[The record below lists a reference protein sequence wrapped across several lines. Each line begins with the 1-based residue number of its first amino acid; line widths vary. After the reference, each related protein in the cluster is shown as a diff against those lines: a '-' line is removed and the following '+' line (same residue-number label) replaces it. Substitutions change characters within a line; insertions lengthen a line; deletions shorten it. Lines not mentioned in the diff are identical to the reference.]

1 MQNVLEDAATIR
13 SDGFFARA
21 TPPDARIN
29 VVDTRDVARV
39 AARALLDSGHRGK
52 THKPTGPEP
61 ITFAQMAS
69 AMVGLQVAFGKDIA
83 DLNNDHVDRVTGNH
97 PRSFA
102 TPHTPAG
109 GFIDS
114 TWYRVPCLG
123 YIPIPVQLATMTDA
137 IDEDVLIIGGGPS
150 GLSAG
155 IFTARAGLKTLIV
168 NDGDPIL
175 RRNAHLENY
184 PGFPAGV
191 NSRLLLDMMSDQAE
205 RAGCERREAR
215 VTDLEPT
222 DGGFIARTDDD
233 RTVTAT
239 YVIAATKNTVD
250 FMTDIDGIETTD
262 RGKTFVETDERGR
275 TGVPGLYAAG
285 RLALQP
291 YQTIIVAGHGASVGV
306 AVVED
311 SDVPFYHDWVAPEG
325 YFTGRDRT
333 LPPGTEEI
341 DEDERTRRERESL
354 EVMRDYFAELHSD
367 EPNQHPSVREK

>member
-1 MQNVLEDAATIR
+1 MTHA
-13 SDGFFARA
+13 SD
-21 TPPDARIN
+21 T
-29 VVDTRDVARV
+29 
-39 AARALLDSGHRGK
+39 
-52 THKPTGPEP
+52 
-61 ITFAQMAS
+61 
-69 AMVGLQVAFGKDIA
+69 
-83 DLNNDHVDRVTGNH
+83 
-97 PRSFA
+97 
-102 TPHTPAG
+102 
-109 GFIDS
+109 
-114 TWYRVPCLG
+114 
-123 YIPIPVQLATMTDA
+123 
-137 IDEDVLIIGGGPS
+137 DVLIIGGGPA

-155 IFTARAGLKTLIV
+155 IFTARAGLETVVV

-205 RAGCERREAR
+205 RAGCERRDAR

-222 DGGFIARTDDD
+222 DEGFIAETGDD
-233 RTVTAT
+233 RTFAAT

-250 FMTDIDGIETTD
+250 FIADLDGIETID

-291 YQTIIVAGHGASVGV
+291 YQTVIVAGHGASVGV

-311 SDVPFYHDWVAPEG
+311 SDVPFYHDWVAPER
-325 YFTGRDRT
+325 YFTGRDRP

-341 DEDERTRRERESL
+341 DEDERRRRERESL
-354 EVMRDYFAELHSD
+354 EVMRDYFAEPHPD
-367 EPNQHPSVREK
+367 EPNQHPSVRER